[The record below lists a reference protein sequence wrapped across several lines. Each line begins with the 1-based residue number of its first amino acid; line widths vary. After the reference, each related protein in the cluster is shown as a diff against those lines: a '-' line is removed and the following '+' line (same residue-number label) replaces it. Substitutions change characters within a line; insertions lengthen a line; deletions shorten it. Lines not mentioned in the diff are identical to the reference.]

1 MNTATIDPEKPREF
15 WLFTNSLGQ
24 HFVHDKPLPSEHY
37 NKPSEFH
44 VIEYSAYEQAMNYC
58 KHPRCCC
65 VCGHQGL
72 CPEDGPTAGL
82 SDAITD

>member
-1 MNTATIDPEKPREF
+1 MSTARKWQPLTNAELEYLEKAFNNEKS
-15 WLFTNSLGQ
+15 LTNRAIQ
-24 HFVHDKPLPSEHY
+24 MAKQFND
-37 NKPSEFH
+37 
-44 VIEYSAYEQAMNYC
+44 C
-58 KHPRCCC
+58 KHPGCCC

>member
-1 MNTATIDPEKPREF
+1 MSDVKKLAERYLKKSKGYNFAPEIQKYILDIFEAGF
-15 WLFTNSLGQ
+15 EAGKKDCS
-24 HFVHDKPLPSEHY
+24 
-37 NKPSEFH
+37 
-44 VIEYSAYEQAMNYC
+44 
-58 KHPRCCC
+58 HPGCCC